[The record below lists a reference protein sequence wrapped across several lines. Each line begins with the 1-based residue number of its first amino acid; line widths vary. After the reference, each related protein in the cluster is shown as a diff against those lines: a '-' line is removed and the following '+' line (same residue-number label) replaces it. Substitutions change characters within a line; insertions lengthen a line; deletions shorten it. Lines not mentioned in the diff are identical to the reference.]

1 MQGSPGERRGW
12 DWGAGQFSRDITSG
26 PHDMYYSKDFSSSL
40 SLITHSILIFRSE
53 SMEDSDVIDS
63 LYYGLGYEDIV

>member
-1 MQGSPGERRGW
+1 
-12 DWGAGQFSRDITSG
+12 
-26 PHDMYYSKDFSSSL
+26 MYYSKDFSSSL

>member
-1 MQGSPGERRGW
+1 MRPSNVVTTKLPGTPP
-12 DWGAGQFSRDITSG
+12 RDITSG
-26 PHDMYYSKDFSSSL
+26 PHDMYYSKNFSSSL